1 METLQYKSANYTT
14 ASSIPI
20 FYIASTEFSVEF
32 NFKYTTSV
40 GSEKAFDK
48 VSVDYNSLNAYGYT
62 TLNSYIYDSDTG
74 YITVDFTIVVN
85 RMTAGALL
93 SEVQVLGTTV
103 VKLYLNDTIV
113 STIASTLN
121 PVFDILDKNSSS
133 IISKA
138 SINIPN
144 LTPGYNDYSIEQEIE
159 LDNIKTDSLTYQ
171 LDFIGNVDN
180 VSSSI
185 SDSKFNLKWVEY
197 YFPIKYKNSQ
207 STSDSIPE
215 LNCQF
220 VLTVEGINS
229 KNGRRVTTTALI
241 DKTYN
246 TILDNIGVQTSQNI
260 GWQSP
265 KYDIVVDRIDNYSA
279 TISSTRFIDNKEH
292 SWYLDKQIFNTDLTQ
307 YTVTIYSS
315 EIKKS
320 DSGYYRLYF
329 SDGKKVDVLLTKNGY
344 PECYTPTT
352 RCNFT
357 LPVEIDEEEEY
368 SIKKSNDIRNITE
381 NILSGILYPMDGTA
395 YLQLGDILKYYTDD
409 IEISNEPNNIT
420 TDTKHNFSWASKSI
434 YKNPIFNVN
443 ISNKDYYIS
452 PYIDYNNNTPNDTN
466 PVNLVSFYSKIYK
479 DIPFYISINL
489 DYTTELNLA
498 ASSLSVFEYNTSTNK
513 WDSIWSKENYE
524 VYNGVVHQW
533 FKYNGNSNKVKVE
546 LTLGNSVQYREFE
559 VVNNLCSNDSFGYVY
574 YINNKGGVD
583 LVGINCS
590 TLETVTA
597 NISTSTVKKRS
608 GLKTDLVTEQYNK
621 EIGRKWSAKTD
632 LLTDKESKE
641 LVDLFCSNTVG
652 LYLNDNW
659 YDVNITDTEY
669 KIKTLRNNSYKKF
682 NLSFTLEENI
692 TYNKIK

>member
-14 ASSIPI
+14 KSSIPV
-20 FYIASTEFSVEF
+20 FYIASTEFSVDF
-32 NFKYTTSV
+32 NFKYTNSV
-40 GSEKAFDK
+40 GKDKSFDK

-62 TLNSYIYDSDTG
+62 TLNSYDYNPETG
-74 YITVDFTIVVN
+74 YITVDFTVTIN

-93 SEVQVLGTTV
+93 SEVTILGTTV
-103 VKLYLNDTIV
+103 VKLYLNDTLI
-113 STIASTLN
+113 STVTSTLN
-121 PVFDILDKNSSS
+121 PVFDILDKNSAS

-138 SINIPN
+138 SITIPN
-144 LTPGYNDYSIEQEIE
+144 LTPDYNTYSIEQEIE
-159 LDNIKTDSLTYQ
+159 LNNIKTDSLTYQ
-171 LDFIGNVDN
+171 LDFIGNIDN

-185 SDSKFNLKWVEY
+185 SDSKFTLKWTEY

-207 STSDSIPE
+207 STSTSIPE

-229 KNGRRVTTTALI
+229 NNGRRVTTTALI

-246 TILDNIGVQTSQNI
+246 TLLDYISVQTVQNI
-260 GWQSP
+260 DWQSP
-265 KYDIVVDRIDNYSA
+265 KYDIIVDRIDNYSP
-279 TISSTRFIDNKEH
+279 TIDSTRFIDDKEH

-307 YTVTIYSS
+307 YIVTIYSN
-315 EIKKS
+315 EIKKT

-329 SDGKKVDVLLTKNGY
+329 SNSQKVDILLTKNGY

-357 LPVEIDEEEEY
+357 LPVAIDEEEEY
-368 SIKKSNDIRNITE
+368 TIKKSNDIRNINE
-381 NILSGILYPMDGTA
+381 NVLTGILYPIDGTA
-395 YLQLGDILKYYTDD
+395 YLQLGDILRYYSDD
-409 IEISNEPNNIT
+409 IEISKEPNNIT
-420 TDTKHNFSWASKSI
+420 ADNKHNFFWASKSI

-443 ISNKDYYIS
+443 INDKDYYIS
-452 PYIDYNNNTPNDTN
+452 PYIDCANTPNSTN
-466 PVNLVSFYSKIYK
+466 SVNLVSFYSKIYK
-479 DIPFYISINL
+479 DIPFYISVNL
-489 DYTTELNLA
+489 DYMTELNLTT
-498 ASSLSVFEYNTSTNK
+498 STLRVFEYNTSTNK

-533 FKYNGNSNKVKVE
+533 FKYNGNSNKLKVE
-546 LTLGNSVQYREFE
+546 LVLGNSVQYREFE
-559 VVNNLCSNDSFGYVY
+559 VVNNLCLNDSFGYVY

-590 TLETVTA
+590 TLETITA
-597 NISTSTVKKRS
+597 NISTITVKKRS
-608 GLKTDLVTEQYNK
+608 DLKTDLVTEQYNK

-641 LVDLFCSNTVG
+641 LVDLICSNTVE

-659 YDVNITDTEY
+659 YDVNIIDTDY

>member
-14 ASSIPI
+14 ESSIPV
-20 FYIASTEFSVEF
+20 FYIASTEFSVDF
-32 NFKYTTSV
+32 NFKYTNSV
-40 GSEKAFDK
+40 GKDKSFDK

-62 TLNSYIYDSDTG
+62 TLNSYDYNPETG
-74 YITVDFTIVVN
+74 YITVDFTVTIN

-93 SEVQVLGTTV
+93 SEVTILGTTV
-103 VKLYLNDTIV
+103 VKLYLNDTLI
-113 STIASTLN
+113 STVTSTLN
-121 PVFDILDKNSSS
+121 PVFDILDKNSAS

-138 SINIPN
+138 SITIPN
-144 LTPGYNDYSIEQEIE
+144 LTPDYNTYSIEQEIE
-159 LDNIKTDSLTYQ
+159 LNNIKTDSLTYQ
-171 LDFIGNVDN
+171 LDFIGNIDN

-185 SDSKFNLKWVEY
+185 SDSKFTLKWTEY

-207 STSDSIPE
+207 STSTSIPE

-229 KNGRRVTTTALI
+229 NNGRRVTTTALI

-246 TILDNIGVQTSQNI
+246 TLLDHISVQTVQNI
-260 GWQSP
+260 DWQSP
-265 KYDIVVDRIDNYSA
+265 KYDIIVDRIDNYSP
-279 TISSTRFIDNKEH
+279 TIDSTRFIDDKEH

-307 YTVTIYSS
+307 YIVTIYSN
-315 EIKKS
+315 EIKKT

-329 SDGKKVDVLLTKNGY
+329 SNSQKVDILLTKNGY

-357 LPVEIDEEEEY
+357 LPVAIDEEEEY
-368 SIKKSNDIRNITE
+368 TIKKSNDIRNINE
-381 NILSGILYPMDGTA
+381 NVLTGILYPIDGTA
-395 YLQLGDILKYYTDD
+395 YLQLGDILRYYSDD
-409 IEISNEPNNIT
+409 IEISKEPNNIT
-420 TDTKHNFSWASKSI
+420 ADNKHNFFWASKSI

-443 ISNKDYYIS
+443 INDKDYYIS
-452 PYIDYNNNTPNDTN
+452 PYIDCANTPNSTN
-466 PVNLVSFYSKIYK
+466 SVNLVSFYSKIYK
-479 DIPFYISINL
+479 DIPFYISVNL
-489 DYTTELNLA
+489 DYMTELNLTT
-498 ASSLSVFEYNTSTNK
+498 STLRVFEYNTSTNK

-533 FKYNGNSNKVKVE
+533 FKYNGNSNKLKVE
-546 LTLGNSVQYREFE
+546 LVLGNSVQYREFE
-559 VVNNLCSNDSFGYVY
+559 VVNNLCLNDSFGYVY

-590 TLETVTA
+590 TLETITA
-597 NISTSTVKKRS
+597 NISTITVKKRS
-608 GLKTDLVTEQYNK
+608 DLKTDLVTEQYNK

-641 LVDLFCSNTVG
+641 LVDLICSNTVE

-659 YDVNITDTEY
+659 YDVNIIDTDY